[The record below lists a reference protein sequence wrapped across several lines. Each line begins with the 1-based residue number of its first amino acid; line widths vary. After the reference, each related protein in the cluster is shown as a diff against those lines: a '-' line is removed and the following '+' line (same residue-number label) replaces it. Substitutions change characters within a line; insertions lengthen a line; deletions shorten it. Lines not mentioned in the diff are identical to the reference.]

1 MKLTFILFALFFN
14 FFNPL
19 FIKGEEIIDSSNNQI
34 ENTSE
39 GEPFINQ
46 KSEVKKIHIVKVGDT
61 ITSISK
67 LYSIEKDLIIKLND
81 LKDENY
87 IYLGQNLKISDT
99 NDINENNANQKN
111 YHLVLKG
118 ENLTEISVRYG
129 LDLKYL
135 IEINNLN
142 DQDSIEIGSKLI
154 LSEKNTI
161 NQRISTVAKNEV
173 INKLISEVNKTY
185 GPLTVE
191 QNKLKEL
198 NNRKILNA
206 LNQKKKKIIISL
218 SCETKDLDVRIPGRK
233 WRGWMPAKEEFEK
246 NLLNDFC

>member
-1 MKLTFILFALFFN
+1 MKLTFILFAFFFN

-87 IYLGQNLKISDT
+87 IYFCLLYTSP
-99 NDINENNANQKN
+99 
-111 YHLVLKG
+111 
-118 ENLTEISVRYG
+118 SPR
-129 LDLKYL
+129 DL
-135 IEINNLN
+135 
-142 DQDSIEIGSKLI
+142 
-154 LSEKNTI
+154 
-161 NQRISTVAKNEV
+161 ST
-173 INKLISEVNKTY
+173 S
-185 GPLTVE
+185 
-191 QNKLKEL
+191 
-198 NNRKILNA
+198 R
-206 LNQKKKKIIISL
+206 
-218 SCETKDLDVRIPGRK
+218 
-233 WRGWMPAKEEFEK
+233 MPSSA
-246 NLLNDFC
+246 

>member
-1 MKLTFILFALFFN
+1 MKLTFILFAFFFN

-19 FIKGEEIIDSSNNQI
+19 FIKSEEIIDSSNNQI

-99 NDINENNANQKN
+99 NEITENNPNQKN
-111 YHLVLKG
+111 YHIVLKG
-118 ENLTEISVRYG
+118 ENLTEISLRYG

-142 DQDSIEIGSKLI
+142 DQDAIEVGSKLI

-161 NQRISTVAKNEV
+161 NQKIFTVAKNEE

-198 NNRKILNA
+198 NDRKILNA
-206 LNQKKKKIIISL
+206 LNQKKKKIIIAL
-218 SCETKDLDVRIPGRK
+218 RCETKDLDVRIPGRK
-233 WRGWMPAKEEFEK
+233 WRGWMTAKEEFEI